1 MRMTAADYL
10 ATLVPPAKR
19 KATPKKRTATFQ
31 VIEPPTGFTFEVAHL
46 RWSGEV
52 EEVIAFRSALVV
64 TARTNAHIHW
74 RKRHATDQEDRAHGR
89 KMVEYRGP
97 ARLGGGRWAWTLGEY
112 LLASGGRIH
121 VEFTRLSTATCDDDN
136 LPSAFKAVR
145 DGIAE
150 ALGIDDGSD
159 RYAWSYGQRRI
170 KRGEV
175 PGFEVVLW
183 AERAGVS
190 KTETTERAK

>member
-1 MRMTAADYL
+1 MTAVDYL
-10 ATLVPPAKR
+10 TSLAPPAKR
-19 KATPKKRTATFQ
+19 KRVAKKRTATFE
-31 VIEPPTGFTFEVAHL
+31 VLAPPAGFIF
-46 RWSGEV
+46 EV

-89 KMVEYRGP
+89 KLVEWRGGKHP
-97 ARLGGGRWAWTLGEY
+97 QGPWKRTIGEY
-112 LLASGGRIH
+112 LLAAGGRIH

-183 AERAGVS
+183 AERA
-190 KTETTERAK
+190 K

>member
-1 MRMTAADYL
+1 MTAADYL
-10 ATLVPPAKR
+10 ATLAPPAKR

-31 VIEPPTGFTFEVAHL
+31 VIEPPTGFIFEL
-46 RWSGEV
+46 D
-52 EEVIAFRSALVV
+52 EVIAFRSALVV
-64 TARTNAHIHW
+64 TARTNSHIHW
-74 RKRHATDQEDRAHGR
+74 RKRHAIDQEDRAHGR
-89 KMVEYRGP
+89 QMVEWRGGKHP
-97 ARLGGGRWAWTLGEY
+97 QGQWKRTLGEY
-112 LLASGGRIH
+112 LLAGGGTIH

-159 RYAWSYGQRRI
+159 RYVWSYGQRRI

-183 AERAGVS
+183 AERV
-190 KTETTERAK
+190 KP

>member
-10 ATLVPPAKR
+10 ANLAPPAKR
-19 KATPKKRTATFQ
+19 KRVAKKRVT
-31 VIEPPTGFTFEVAHL
+31 VFEVLAPA
-46 RWSGEV
+46 GFIFEV

-89 KMVEYRGP
+89 QLVEYRGP
-97 ARLGGGRWAWTLGEY
+97 SVLGGGRWVWTLGEY
-112 LLASGGRIH
+112 ILAAGGRIH

-170 KRGEV
+170 KRGET

-183 AERAGVS
+183 AERA
-190 KTETTERAK
+190 K

>member
-10 ATLVPPAKR
+10 ASLAPPAKR
-19 KATPKKRTATFQ
+19 KATPKKRAPGK
-31 VIEPPTGFTFEVAHL
+31 ISDLTGVVAA
-46 RWSGEV
+46 REAVWGE
-52 EEVIAFRSALVV
+52 AYRSTLVV

-74 RKRHATDQEDRAHGR
+74 RKRHATDQEDREHGKAIVRRYPDFIR
-89 KMVEYRGP
+89 KMLHP
-97 ARLGGGRWAWTLGEY
+97 
-112 LLASGGRIH
+112 GGRIH

-150 ALGIDDGSD
+150 AFGIDDGSD
-159 RYAWSYGQRRI
+159 RYVWSYAQRRI
-170 KRGEV
+170 KRGEA

-183 AERAGVS
+183 AERV
-190 KTETTERAK
+190 K

>member
-10 ATLVPPAKR
+10 ANLAPPAKR
-19 KATPKKRTATFQ
+19 KATPKKRTATYQ

-64 TARTNAHIHW
+64 TARTNSHIHW
-74 RKRHATDQEDRAHGR
+74 RKRHAIDQEDRAHGR
-89 KMVEYRGP
+89 QLVEWRGGKHP
-97 ARLGGGRWAWTLGEY
+97 DGRWKRTLGEY
-112 LLASGGRIH
+112 MLAGGGRIH
-121 VEFTRLSTATCDDDN
+121 VAFTRLSTATCDDDN

-150 ALGIDDGSD
+150 AFGIDDGSD
-159 RYAWSYGQRRI
+159 RYVWSYAQRRI

-183 AERAGVS
+183 
-190 KTETTERAK
+190 TERAK

>member
-1 MRMTAADYL
+1 MTRMTAADYL

-19 KATPKKRTATFQ
+19 KRAAKKR
-31 VIEPPTGFTFEVAHL
+31 EPGRLSEL
-46 RWSGEV
+46 RGIPAPREAVWGG
-52 EEVIAFRSALVV
+52 AQRSTLVV
-64 TARTNAHIHW
+64 TARTNAHVHW
-74 RKRHATDQEDRAHGR
+74 RQRHAIDQEDRAHGR
-89 KMVEYRGP
+89 AIVLGQAGF
-97 ARLGGGRWAWTLGEY
+97 ARQ
-112 LLASGGRIH
+112 LLKPGGRIH

-190 KTETTERAK
+190 KTETTERAKS

>member
-10 ATLVPPAKR
+10 ATLVPAAKR
-19 KATPKKRTATFQ
+19 KRAAKKRTATFA
-31 VIEPPTGFTFEVAHL
+31 VIPEVL
-46 RWSGEV
+46 RGTAYELA
-52 EEVIAFRSALVV
+52 AFRSTLVV
-64 TARTNAHIHW
+64 TARTNAHVHW
-74 RKRHATDQEDRAHGR
+74 RQRHAIDQEDRAHGR
-89 KMVEYRGP
+89 AIVLGQAGF
-97 ARLGGGRWAWTLGEY
+97 ARQ
-112 LLASGGRIH
+112 LLKPGGRIH

-170 KRGEV
+170 VRGEQ
-175 PGFEVVLW
+175 PGFEVILW
-183 AERAGVS
+183 AEAP
-190 KTETTERAK
+190 

>member
-10 ATLVPPAKR
+10 ASLAPPAKR
-19 KATPKKRTATFQ
+19 KRATKKRAA
-31 VIEPPTGFTFEVAHL
+31 TFEVIDPPEGLAFKAD
-46 RWSGEV
+46 EY
-52 EEVIAFRSALVV
+52 IAFRSALVV

-89 KMVEYRGP
+89 QLVGYRGTP
-97 ARLGGGRWAWTLGEY
+97 SLLGGGRWVWPLGEY
-112 LLASGGRIH
+112 LLAAGGRIH

-150 ALGIDDGSD
+150 ALSIDDGSD
-159 RYAWSYGQRRI
+159 RYVWSYGQRRI

-183 AERAGVS
+183 AERAKS
-190 KTETTERAK
+190 

>member
-1 MRMTAADYL
+1 MTAADYL
-10 ATLVPPAKR
+10 ATLAPPAKR
-19 KATPKKRTATFQ
+19 KRATKKRTATF
-31 VIEPPTGFTFEVAHL
+31 
-46 RWSGEV
+46 
-52 EEVIAFRSALVV
+52 EVIDQPRVIHEAHELITYRSALVV

-89 KMVEYRGP
+89 QLVEWRGGKQAERP
-97 ARLGGGRWAWTLGEY
+97 WLRTIGEHF
-112 LLASGGRIH
+112 LAAGGRIH

-183 AERAGVS
+183 AERAKS
-190 KTETTERAK
+190 

>member
-1 MRMTAADYL
+1 MTAADYL
-10 ATLVPPAKR
+10 ATLAPPAKR
-19 KATPKKRTATFQ
+19 KRATKKRVT
-31 VIEPPTGFTFEVAHL
+31 TFEVLAPP
-46 RWSGEV
+46 SGFIFEV

-74 RKRHATDQEDRAHGR
+74 RQRYAIDQEDRAHGR
-89 KMVEYRGP
+89 KLVEWRGGKQAERP
-97 ARLGGGRWAWTLGEY
+97 WLRTIGEHF
-112 LLASGGRIH
+112 LAAGGRIH

-170 KRGEV
+170 KRGET

-183 AERAGVS
+183 AERAKS
-190 KTETTERAK
+190 

>member
-1 MRMTAADYL
+1 MTAADYL
-10 ATLVPPAKR
+10 ATLAPPAKR

-31 VIEPPTGFTFEVAHL
+31 VIEPPGELIHEVNE
-46 RWSGEV
+46 S
-52 EEVIAFRSALVV
+52 IAYRSALVV
-64 TARTNAHIHW
+64 TARTNSHVHW
-74 RKRHATDQEDRAHGR
+74 RKRHAIDQEDRAHGR
-89 KMVEYRGP
+89 QMVEWRGGKHP
-97 ARLGGGRWAWTLGEY
+97 DGRWKRTLGEY
-112 LLASGGRIH
+112 MLAGGGTIH

-150 ALGIDDGSD
+150 AFGIDDGSD
-159 RYAWSYGQRRI
+159 RYVWSYAQRRI

-183 AERAGVS
+183 AERV
-190 KTETTERAK
+190 K

>member
-10 ATLVPPAKR
+10 ATLAPPAKR
-19 KATPKKRTATFQ
+19 KRATKKRVT
-31 VIEPPTGFTFEVAHL
+31 TFEVIDQPRVIHEAHEL
-46 RWSGEV
+46 
-52 EEVIAFRSALVV
+52 IAYRSALVV

-89 KMVEYRGP
+89 KMAEYRGP
-97 ARLGGGRWAWTLGEY
+97 ARIGGGRWAWTLGEY
-112 LLASGGRIH
+112 LLAASGRIH

-170 KRGEV
+170 KRGET

-183 AERAGVS
+183 AERAKS
-190 KTETTERAK
+190 

>member
-10 ATLVPPAKR
+10 ATLAPPAKR
-19 KATPKKRTATFQ
+19 KRVAKKRVTA
-31 VIEPPTGFTFEVAHL
+31 FEVIGTVPPAGVIL
-46 RWSGEV
+46 EEV

-89 KMVEYRGP
+89 QLAGYRGP
-97 ARLGGGRWAWTLGEY
+97 ARPVAGLWKRTLGEC
-112 LLASGGRIH
+112 LLAAGGRIH

-183 AERAGVS
+183 AEKKS
-190 KTETTERAK
+190 